1 MPENGPSQRLHL
13 VTAGDTS
20 EQDTGTSAADH
31 ERYEAMLVSNLDVI
45 ESVIRYVC
53 QRHKLIHA
61 DEFGSEVKLKLVEN
75 DYEILRKFQHRST
88 LRTYLTI
95 VIQRI
100 YLDYRNHLWGKWR
113 PSTEARRLGRVAI
126 RLETLMVRDG
136 YRFAEASEHLR
147 TNDGVAETE
156 SELSEIAIR
165 LPLRIRH
172 AMFGEDA
179 IEDLP
184 DTATELDDRV
194 SSEERMGRARRI
206 QGALAAATEALGDQ
220 DRLILRLRF
229 QDGLALADIARALH
243 LDEKPFY
250 RRFAALLRQL
260 REALESS
267 GIDRAEAGDIVAR
280 KDIDIS
286 LALLGQTAAVTAAA
300 PPSESKEG
308 LGKP

>member
-1 MPENGPSQRLHL
+1 MPANGPSQRLRL

-20 EQDTGTSAADH
+20 EHDPVTSVADR

-53 QRHKLIHA
+53 QRDKLIDA
-61 DEFGSEVKLKLVEN
+61 GEFDSEVKLKLVEN

-100 YLDYRNHLWGKWR
+100 HLDYRNHLWGKWR
-113 PSTEARRLGRVAI
+113 PSAEARRLGPVAI

-136 YRFAEASEHLR
+136 YGFAEASEHLR
-147 TNDGVAETE
+147 TNDGIAETE
-156 SELSEIAIR
+156 RELSEIAIR
-165 LPLRIRH
+165 LPLRLRR
-172 AMFGEDA
+172 AMFGQEALED
-179 IEDLP
+179 IP
-184 DTATELDDRV
+184 DAVTELGDRV
-194 SSEERMGRARRI
+194 SSEERMARARRI
-206 QGALAAATEALGDQ
+206 QGALVTATDVLGDH

-229 QDGLALADIARALH
+229 QEDLALADIARALH

-267 GIDRAEAGDIVAR
+267 GIDRAEARDIVAR

-286 LALLGQTAAVTAAA
+286 LALLGQTDAATAAA
-300 PPSESKEG
+300 SPSESKEG
-308 LGKP
+308 LDKP

>member
-1 MPENGPSQRLHL
+1 MPANGPNRRRRLA
-13 VTAGDTS
+13 TAGGTG
-20 EQDTGTSAADH
+20 EQDALPSVADRDH
-31 ERYEAMLVSNLDVI
+31 YQAMLVSNLDVI
-45 ESVIRYVC
+45 ESVISYVC
-53 QRHKLIHA
+53 HRHSVIDA
-61 DEFGSEVKLKLVEN
+61 GEFGSEVKLKLVEN

-95 VIQRI
+95 VVQRI

-113 PSTEARRLGRVAI
+113 PSAEARRLGPVAI

-136 YRFAEASEHLR
+136 YGFAEASVHLR

-156 SELSEIAIR
+156 RDLYEIAIR
-165 LPLRIRH
+165 LPLRLRH
-172 AMFGEDA
+172 AMCGEDA

-184 DTATELDDRV
+184 DTATELDDGV
-194 SSEERMGRARRI
+194 SSEERMARARRI

-229 QDGLALADIARALH
+229 QEGLARADIARALH

-250 RRFAALLRQL
+250 RRFAALLRHL
-260 REALESS
+260 RESLESS
-267 GIDRAEAGDIVAR
+267 GIDRAEAGDIIAR
-280 KDIDIS
+280 KDTDIS
-286 LALLGQTAAVTAAA
+286 LALLGQTAAATPAA
-300 PPSESKEG
+300 PPSESNEA